1 MIEEG
6 MLFADGFE
14 SVLEEGMLFA
24 DGFESVLEEG
34 MLFADGFESAFIGV
48 GVRCGC
54 PNIAVYDTRKC
65 IASLMGQG
73 MTHEEAL

>member
-1 MIEEG
+1 MIEE
-6 MLFADGFE
+6 
-14 SVLEEGMLFA
+14 EE
-24 DGFESVLEEG
+24 

-54 PNIAVYDTRKC
+54 PNIAVYDTKKC

-73 MTHEEAL
+73 MTHEEALEYFDFNVVGAWVGEATPLFLERSEQDI